1 MKKALKSLLIIICIF
16 NCFTAFAMK
25 LNPEASKLYKEAENY
40 FKSKDLKSA
49 ESSLNAALK
58 LEPDNAVYR
67 YILGQVQYM
76 QQNYLEAKNN
86 LEIVSRSRISQEK
99 DESYNK
105 KLKSFKKKIKDLQAK
120 MSEAGEKRFEVYEK
134 NKNNPNKLKLA
145 ITLYQAFKLNPRL
158 RYKNIKLLDEI
169 TKTYES
175 ALQKS
180 FDGDEWQKEPMMQ
193 LAFLYEISNKKDK
206 ATEVYMRALDYV
218 EDPNEEFVITHKFD
232 YLNRSNKEK
241 LLDTIEAGEFTVKD
255 FEDMLGDG
263 ATKEFDDEDRRKAQ
277 KILDEASARLQD
289 TGSDEDREKVLED
302 IKNDVMEKLKKE
314 LGGKYDEEKL
324 KKKFENS
331 ALDDDLK
338 KQGRKLYKENKDKIK
353 KELE

>member
-1 MKKALKSLLIIICIF
+1 
-16 NCFTAFAMK
+16 
-25 LNPEASKLYKEAENY
+25 
-40 FKSKDLKSA
+40 
-49 ESSLNAALK
+49 
-58 LEPDNAVYR
+58 
-67 YILGQVQYM
+67 
-76 QQNYLEAKNN
+76 
-86 LEIVSRSRISQEK
+86 
-99 DESYNK
+99 
-105 KLKSFKKKIKDLQAK
+105 
-120 MSEAGEKRFEVYEK
+120 
-134 NKNNPNKLKLA
+134 
-145 ITLYQAFKLNPRL
+145 
-158 RYKNIKLLDEI
+158 
-169 TKTYES
+169 
-175 ALQKS
+175 
-180 FDGDEWQKEPMMQ
+180 
-193 LAFLYEISNKKDK
+193 
-206 ATEVYMRALDYV
+206 MRALDYV